1 MLISLAT
8 IFLLPRAF
16 GYQPYMVVSASMQ
29 QSFPVGSL
37 IFVREA
43 TPEEIEVGDPITFNS
58 GTLTITHRVM
68 SIDTQKQVFVTK
80 GDSNNVGE
88 VTPFANLKGKALDFS
103 IPYLGYFSS
112 WFITLQGRII
122 TAIVILC
129 TAALSVVFGKLD
141 ELEDEEEDSSGDEE
155 NLTEPTA
162 KEGETID

>member
-1 MLISLAT
+1 
-8 IFLLPRAF
+8 
-16 GYQPYMVVSASMQ
+16 MQ

>member
-1 MLISLAT
+1 
-8 IFLLPRAF
+8 
-16 GYQPYMVVSASMQ
+16 MQ

-37 IFVREA
+37 IFGREA